1 MAASGEAE
9 AICFKVWWHFQNVA
23 FDDILK
29 NALARGIASIVDRTL
44 ELFFFVHVSIED
56 RNLFE
61 MTEKN

>member
-1 MAASGEAE
+1 
-9 AICFKVWWHFQNVA
+9 
-23 FDDILK
+23 LK